1 MRAISVRN
9 VYVVMKGDRL
19 IAVFALSARP
29 TRQWITFF
37 RERSWYS
44 VFDVASARFW
54 RDECRI
60 DLLRAEDMQ
69 PLTAAV
75 YRFIEE
81 ANLDARLSGCP

>member
-9 VYVVMKGDRL
+9 VSVETRRGRL
-19 IAVFALSARP
+19 IAVFVLSVRP
-29 TRQWITFF
+29 TRQWIAFF

-54 RDECRI
+54 REEVRI
-60 DLLRAEDMQ
+60 ELLQPEDLD